1 MPHTDKTQ
9 RVTGSAVRK
18 AYGEVTRQRDLDL
31 FPFNYFIVR
40 PLSFPIAAWFL
51 RRGLNAMQVT
61 FLGLWVLLLGLGLFV
76 LPAVFDFT
84 ASIALILSSSGA
96 ILINVWFALDDVD
109 GSMARFAGTSSAR
122 GALADSVTGQFYHI
136 LTPIAVGLFLWRTDI
151 TGSAE
156 SIVFLIAGLSLAI
169 IIASRIGISRTISLK
184 IPPENGT
191 YNPPGTIARIGY
203 LIESIKAPLL
213 LLFAVLQLLL
223 LWLITIGILETVLYL
238 RTIAR
243 AYKKR

>member
-1 MPHTDKTQ
+1 
-9 RVTGSAVRK
+9 
-18 AYGEVTRQRDLDL
+18 
-31 FPFNYFIVR
+31 
-40 PLSFPIAAWFL
+40 
-51 RRGLNAMQVT
+51 MQVT

-76 LPAVFDFT
+76 LPTFLNLT
-84 ASIALILSSSGA
+84 ASAEFLLSIGGA
-96 ILINVWFALDDVD
+96 FLINVWFVLDDVD
-109 GSMARFAGTSSAR
+109 GSMARFAGTSSSR

-136 LTPIAVGLFLWRTDI
+136 LTPIAVGLFLWRTDT

-156 SIVFLIAGLSLAI
+156 PLVFLIAGLSLAVV
-169 IIASRIGISRTISLK
+169 IASRIGISRTISLK
-184 IPPENGT
+184 IPPKNGT
-191 YNPPGTIARIGY
+191 YNPPGTIARAGY

-213 LLFAVLQLLL
+213 LLFAALQSLL